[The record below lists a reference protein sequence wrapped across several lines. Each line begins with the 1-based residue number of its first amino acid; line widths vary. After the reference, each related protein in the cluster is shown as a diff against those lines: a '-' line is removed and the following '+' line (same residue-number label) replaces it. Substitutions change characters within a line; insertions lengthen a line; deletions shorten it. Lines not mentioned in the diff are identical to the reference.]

1 MARIGATA
9 AALLVA
15 AALGGCAIAMQR
27 QQEAT
32 AAQLYHSY
40 LRVAIEYPQFVYQ
53 KQDILK
59 MPEREGMKYTLFA
72 GMALDTA
79 QRIYL
84 LTGERSPPWVATVRS
99 IIANHHTYIVVNFA
113 ACADLDRDFV
123 QFLKKEV
130 KGYECK

>member
-9 AALLVA
+9 AALLSA
-15 AALGGCAIAMQR
+15 AALGGCAIAVQ
-27 QQEAT
+27 QPQEA

-40 LRVAIEYPQFVYQ
+40 LRVAIEYPQFVYE

-84 LTGERSPPWVATVRS
+84 LTGERSPQWVATVKS
-99 IIANHHTYIVVNFA
+99 IIANHHTYIVLNFA
-113 ACADLDRDFV
+113 ACADLDREFV